1 MKSATE
7 LLKDAVS
14 TLRVLKLGSREEQS
28 NYLNTWSKVAFV
40 CSQELKH
47 GAYIW
52 KQAVQ
57 KNVQDQI
64 LSNPKGKLHDYIMPN
79 QCASNAEELMESD
92 ALTASFFLGVW
103 LK

>member
-1 MKSATE
+1 MKSAME

-14 TLRVLKLGSREEQS
+14 ILRILKLGSREEQS
-28 NYLNTWSKVAFV
+28 NYLTIWSKIAFV

-57 KNVQDQI
+57 KNVHAQI
-64 LSNPKGKLHDYIMPN
+64 LSNPKGKLHD
-79 QCASNAEELMESD
+79 
-92 ALTASFFLGVW
+92 
-103 LK
+103 